1 MLLPSFLPAPPR
13 MKEGAADI
21 LRLAPIRDTKC
32 AHSLRAGSIQHILD
46 TLGKD
51 KKQHYPV
58 TLIGESAKCR
68 SCPPSVICKCL
79 KDHFQSTTNSKRRVS
94 TYLFWKMSLGISF
107 PVSDAM
113 LERQVWSNLE
123 SCDQGIKRGNG
134 QRKQKDGAVCVNP
147 FHYHPAGDMTII
159 LRPLVLTLDALGYL
173 QLLDSFQ
180 LIPDCFSGRIL
191 SDAKVA
197 NILSPLKWDGK
208 DFRNKKVTYGL

>member
-79 KDHFQSTTNSKRRVS
+79 
-94 TYLFWKMSLGISF
+94 FWKMSLGISF

-134 QRKQKDGAVCVNP
+134 QRFV
-147 FHYHPAGDMTII
+147 
-159 LRPLVLTLDALGYL
+159 
-173 QLLDSFQ
+173 
-180 LIPDCFSGRIL
+180 
-191 SDAKVA
+191 
-197 NILSPLKWDGK
+197 
-208 DFRNKKVTYGL
+208 FRN